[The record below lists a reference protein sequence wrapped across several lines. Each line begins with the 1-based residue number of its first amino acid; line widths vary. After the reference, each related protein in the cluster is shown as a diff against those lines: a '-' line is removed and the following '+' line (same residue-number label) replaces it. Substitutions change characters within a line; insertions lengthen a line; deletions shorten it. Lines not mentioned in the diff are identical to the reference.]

1 MGARPLQRVI
11 DEQIKKPLSREILF
25 GSLANGGIV
34 ELSVDGTKLKLNIVD
49 VLPVSKV
56 KNDTEETEDQ

>member
-1 MGARPLQRVI
+1 LQRVI